1 MANKNK
7 LSTNELVQKQKEL
20 VDTILTKPEQLEN
33 IINIQLASRIGFH
46 QYSLRNIALASWQL
60 WCRTGDT
67 AELLAPYKKWNSI
80 KVDGGKTLHR
90 NVKKGEKALWILA
103 PYVKTIKEIDEET
116 GEEKVL
122 RSFTRFKSVPVFD
135 VKQTEGDSLEKDFT
149 SAKYDFT
156 LDEVASRQGVEVILS
171 DGEIRRGYTD
181 GKTIHVSRNLS
192 ESYKIC
198 VFFHELAHYKLH
210 FDEDRHEF
218 DTPTKELEAE
228 AVSFLCS
235 TYLGITNEE
244 SPAYIYGWTKSKSD
258 EEKKELLKGKGS
270 RVLQTATDIINELKL
285 SDLLDSKKN
294 SISLDKWTDI
304 NWVGVKE

>member
-1 MANKNK
+1 MVNAKDRTK
-7 LSTNELVQKQKEL
+7 DLVQKQKEL
-20 VDTILTKPEQLEN
+20 VDEILTNPDRLEN
-33 IINIQLASRIGFH
+33 IINIQLASRVGFH

-67 AELLAPYKKWNSI
+67 AELLAPYKKWNKIETSN
-80 KVDGGKTLHR
+80 GEELHR
-90 NVKKGEKALWILA
+90 HVKKGEKALWILA
-103 PYVKTIKEIDEET
+103 PYVKTITEIDEET

-135 VKQTEGDSLEKDFT
+135 VKQTEGDPLEKDWT

-156 LDEVASRQGVEVILS
+156 LNEVASRQNVEVILS

-181 GKTIHVSRNLS
+181 GKTIHVSKNLS
-192 ESYKIC
+192 EAYKIC

-210 FDEDRHEF
+210 FDEDRHSF

-244 SPAYIYGWTKSKSD
+244 SPAYIWNWTRNKSN

-270 RVLQTATDIINELKL
+270 RVLQTATQIIEELKL
-285 SDLLDSKKN
+285 SELLDEKKN
-294 SISLDKWTDI
+294 APSLDKWADI
-304 NWVGVKE
+304 KWVGVKE

>member
-1 MANKNK
+1 MVNAKDRTK
-7 LSTNELVQKQKEL
+7 DLVQKQKEL
-20 VDTILTKPEQLEN
+20 VDEILTNPDRLEN
-33 IINIQLASRIGFH
+33 IINIQLASRVGFH

-67 AELLAPYKKWNSI
+67 AELLAPYKKWNKIETSN
-80 KVDGGKTLHR
+80 GEELHR
-90 NVKKGEKALWILA
+90 HVKKGEKALWILA
-103 PYVKTIKEIDEET
+103 PYVKTITEIDEET

-135 VKQTEGDSLEKDFT
+135 VKQTEGDPLEKDWT

-156 LDEVASRQGVEVILS
+156 LNEVASRQNVEVILS

-192 ESYKIC
+192 EAHKIST
-198 VFFHELAHYKLH
+198 FFHELAHYHLH
-210 FDEDRHEF
+210 FDKNRYQL

-228 AVSFLCS
+228 AVAYLCS
-235 TYLGITNEE
+235 TYLGIENKE
-244 SPAYIYGWTKSKSD
+244 SPAYIYGWTQSKTD

-270 RVLQTATDIINELKL
+270 RVLQTATQIIEELKL
-285 SDLLDSKKN
+285 SELLDEKKN
-294 SISLDKWTDI
+294 APSLDKWADI
-304 NWVGVKE
+304 KWIGVKE

>member
-1 MANKNK
+1 MVNAKDRTK
-7 LSTNELVQKQKEL
+7 DLVQKQKEL
-20 VDTILTKPEQLEN
+20 VDEILTNPDRLEN
-33 IINIQLASRIGFH
+33 IINIQLASRVGFH

-67 AELLAPYKKWNSI
+67 AELLAPYKKWNKIETSN
-80 KVDGGKTLHR
+80 GETLHR

-103 PYVKTIKEIDEET
+103 PYIKTITEIDEET

-135 VKQTEGDSLEKDFT
+135 VKQTEGDPLEKDWT

-156 LDEVASRQGVEVILS
+156 LNEVASRQNVEVILS

-192 ESYKIC
+192 EAYKIC

-210 FDEDRHEF
+210 FDENRHSF

-244 SPAYIYGWTKSKSD
+244 SPAYIWNWTRNKSD

-270 RVLQTATDIINELKL
+270 RVLQTATQIIEELKL
-285 SDLLDSKKN
+285 SELLDEKKN
-294 SISLDKWTDI
+294 APSLDKWADI
-304 NWVGVKE
+304 KWVGVKE

>member
-1 MANKNK
+1 MSKK
-7 LSTNELVQKQKEL
+7 LSTNELVQKQREL

-33 IINIQLASRIGFH
+33 IINIQLASRVGFH

-67 AELLAPYKKWNSI
+67 AELLAPYKKWNKIETSN
-80 KVDGGKTLHR
+80 GETLHR

-103 PYVKTIKEIDEET
+103 PYIKTIKEIDEET

-122 RSFTRFKSVPVFD
+122 RSFTQFKSVPVFD
-135 VKQTEGDSLEKDFT
+135 VKQTEGDPLEKDWT
-149 SAKYDFT
+149 SSKYDFT
-156 LDEVASRQGVEVILS
+156 LDEVASRQNVEVILS

-192 ESYKIC
+192 EAHKIST
-198 VFFHELAHYKLH
+198 FFHELAHYKLH
-210 FDEDRHEF
+210 FDKNRYKL

-235 TYLGITNEE
+235 TYIGIENKE
-244 SPAYIYGWTKSKSD
+244 SPAYIYNWTQSKTD

-285 SDLLDSKKN
+285 SELLDSKE
-294 SISLDKWTDI
+294 SPVSLDKWADI
-304 NWVGVKE
+304 KWVGVKE

>member
-1 MANKNK
+1 MSKK
-7 LSTNELVQKQKEL
+7 LSTNELVQKQREL
-20 VDTILTKPEQLEN
+20 VDTILTQPEQLEN
-33 IINIQLASRIGFH
+33 IINIQLASRVGFH

-67 AELLAPYKKWNSI
+67 AELLAPYKKWNKIETSN
-80 KVDGGKTLHR
+80 GETLHR

-103 PYVKTIKEIDEET
+103 PYIKTIKEIDEET

-122 RSFTRFKSVPVFD
+122 RSFTQFKSVPVFD
-135 VKQTEGDSLEKDFT
+135 VKQTEGDPLEKDWT
-149 SAKYDFT
+149 SSKYDFT
-156 LDEVASRQGVEVILS
+156 LDEVASRQNVEVILS

-192 ESYKIC
+192 EAHKIST
-198 VFFHELAHYKLH
+198 FFHELAHYKLH
-210 FDEDRHEF
+210 FDKDRYSF

-228 AVSFLCS
+228 AVAYLCS
-235 TYLGITNEE
+235 TYLGIENKE
-244 SPAYIYGWTKSKSD
+244 SPAYIYGWTQSKTD

-285 SDLLDSKKN
+285 SELLDSKE
-294 SISLDKWTDI
+294 SLVSLDKWADI
-304 NWVGVKE
+304 KWVGVKE